1 MLVYGRNMLVYGK
14 NMLIYG
20 RNIFVYGRNIFV
32 YGEDE
37 RGGLVIKN
45 EIPKSLIISTM
56 FLLMILIL
64 IVAKYFQ

>member
-1 MLVYGRNMLVYGK
+1 
-14 NMLIYG
+14 MLIYG

-37 RGGLVIKN
+37 RGGLIIKS

-56 FLLMILIL
+56 CALIILIL

>member
-1 MLVYGRNMLVYGK
+1 MLV
-14 NMLIYG
+14 YG